1 MFGHTFRNIKRW
13 NQILGILIRYGF
25 AGTLKEIGLGDV
37 AGKALRMSKFT
48 REEGELIEHPTSVR
62 LRLAMEELG
71 PTFIKLGQ
79 VLSTRRDMV
88 SDEWAEEFTKLQS
101 DCPKIPYSEIRG
113 QLELSFPGKVDEIF
127 LSIDEKPLAAA
138 SMAQA
143 HAAVL
148 KDGTEVVIKV
158 LRPNIRET
166 IAGDMDALRLLAKL
180 AEAHL
185 PNMGL
190 DPVEAVE
197 EFARELE
204 RETDLTNEGRAT
216 ERLSK
221 MFEDDETVNFPTIYW
236 DATTKDIL
244 CETHVKGMLLA
255 GLDTSTLTDETRRSI
270 VRNGARAVFHQTLDV
285 GFFHADP
292 HPGNIFVQ
300 DNGNIIF
307 IDCGMT
313 GFVDEQ
319 TRMHIAEL
327 VYGVTKNDSEMV
339 MRAAISIADIDPD
352 TIDIKAARSDVQQL
366 VAQFVGVPI
375 ERIDLGSV
383 LDQFFQVLR
392 NHDMKCP
399 ADIVLLIK
407 AMSTIEGVAASIDP
421 EFDMVGFTRPYIEKL
436 LKSRF
441 SPKAVGRR
449 ARETA
454 MSFLQL
460 VQDLPLELTSLF
472 RKARTNRLRMQVDVI
487 GLEDLTG
494 ILEHASEKISYSLL
508 ISSLVMA
515 SSVLVLAAHGT
526 ESFVFH
532 LGVAGFVTSASFAF
546 LLMFGTWRNR
556 RKLHKRIQ
564 ILRRNRG
571 E

>member
-1 MFGHTFRNIKRW
+1 
-13 NQILGILIRYGF
+13 
-25 AGTLKEIGLGDV
+25 
-37 AGKALRMSKFT
+37 
-48 REEGELIEHPTSVR
+48 
-62 LRLAMEELG
+62 
-71 PTFIKLGQ
+71 
-79 VLSTRRDMV
+79 
-88 SDEWAEEFTKLQS
+88 
-101 DCPKIPYSEIRG
+101 
-113 QLELSFPGKVDEIF
+113 
-127 LSIDEKPLAAA
+127 
-138 SMAQA
+138 MAQA
-143 HAAVL
+143 HAAKL
-148 KDGTEVVIKV
+148 QDGTEVVIKV
-158 LRPNIRET
+158 LRPNIREI
-166 IAGDMDALRLLAKL
+166 IAGDMDALRLLAKM
-180 AEAHL
+180 AESHM

-204 RETDLTNEGRAT
+204 RETDLTNEGRST
-216 ERLSK
+216 ERLAQ
-221 MFEDDETVNFPTIYW
+221 MFEDDESINFATIYW

-255 GLDTSTLTDETRRSI
+255 GLDPDTLTDETRRSI

-300 DNGNIIF
+300 ENGNIIF

-327 VYGVTKNDSEMV
+327 VYGVTKNDAEMV
-339 MRAAISIADIDPD
+339 MGAAISISDIDPD
-352 TIDIKAARSDVQQL
+352 TIDIKSARSDVQQL

-421 EFDMVGFTRPYIEKL
+421 EFDMVGFTKPYIEKL
-436 LKSRF
+436 LKGRF

-460 VQDLPLELTSLF
+460 AQNIPQEITSVF
-472 RKARTNRLRMQVDVI
+472 RKIRTNRLRMQVDVI

-494 ILEHASEKISYSLL
+494 ILEHASEKVSYSIL

-515 SSVLVLAAHGT
+515 SSVLVLAAHGNGGY
-526 ESFVFH
+526 VFH
-532 LGVAGFVTSASFAF
+532 LGVAGFIVSASFAF
-546 LLMFGTWRNR
+546 MLMFATWRNR

-564 ILRRNRG
+564 MLRRNRG